1 MLKIDRLGVLAAL
14 IDEKSMG
21 SVKIECLVL
30 NLSWRERENGRKE
43 VRKWVCGV
51 I

>member
-21 SVKIECLVL
+21 SFKIECLVL
-30 NLSWRERENGRKE
+30 NLSCGNGKMAEKRL
-43 VRKWVCGV
+43 GNGFAG
-51 I
+51 